1 MSVESFERPLP
12 LLPLRSGM
20 VLPGAFVS
28 LPIGRRRS
36 RALADAV
43 PVGGTFIVGVQRD
56 PSEKDPRLDD
66 LHSVGVRVRV
76 KQKSE
81 RGNRGVLVLVEGIE
95 RCRLVSLEG
104 EEPYLRVHAGAVSP
118 TGSR

>member
-43 PVGGTFIVGVQRD
+43 
-56 PSEKDPRLDD
+56 
-66 LHSVGVRVRV
+66 
-76 KQKSE
+76 
-81 RGNRGVLVLVEGIE
+81 
-95 RCRLVSLEG
+95 
-104 EEPYLRVHAGAVSP
+104 A
-118 TGSR
+118 